1 MAKIDFYVP
10 EPSEVYNKDTQRQI
24 IQALDTLRTQLNT
37 SFNEEVQEDLQT
49 LTWFLIG
56 TGRKSHQV
64 NVSNAASVTGTQLAS
79 NVGSVEINTT
89 NVISITGTELES
101 NVNSVEAVIT

>member
-24 IQALDTLRTQLNT
+24 IQAIDTLKDQLNT
-37 SFNEEVQEDLQT
+37 SYNEEVREDLQT

-56 TGRKSHQV
+56 TGKNRSTNV
-64 NVSNAASVTGTQLAS
+64 NNTVLPTGSRLNITLASVTVVLT
-79 NVGSVEINTT
+79 
-89 NVISITGTELES
+89 
-101 NVNSVEAVIT
+101 

>member
-24 IQALDTLRTQLNT
+24 IQALDTLKTQLNT

-56 TGRKSHQV
+56 TGKKRSTNV
-64 NVSNAASVTGTQLAS
+64 NNTVLPTGSRLNITLASVT
-79 NVGSVEINTT
+79 V
-89 NVISITGTELES
+89 
-101 NVNSVEAVIT
+101 VIT